1 MNSLKE
7 AENLYIEHCIL
18 LTSLMK
24 SAQEITEEI
33 FFPLN
38 LALLTYFDSKD
49 QYLCGRNFKLLLKVW
64 FILFYMRKYAKKV
77 VQ

>member
-24 SAQEITEEI
+24 SAQEITGEI
-33 FFPLN
+33 FFPLIQ
-38 LALLTYFDSKD
+38 LYRLTLIQSTNIYVAEIFN
-49 QYLCGRNFKLLLKVW
+49 CFLKFGLFG
-64 FILFYMRKYAKKV
+64 FI
-77 VQ
+77 